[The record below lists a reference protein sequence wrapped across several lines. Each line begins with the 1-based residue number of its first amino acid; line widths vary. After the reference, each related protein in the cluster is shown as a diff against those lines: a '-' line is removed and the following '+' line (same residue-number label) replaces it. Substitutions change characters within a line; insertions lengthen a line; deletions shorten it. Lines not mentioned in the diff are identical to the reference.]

1 MITFCLISCE
11 RPDLLEITLDSF
23 LKFNTAKIEKYIVS
37 EDSAVRMVALEKK
50 YPFIEFKY
58 NDTGKRYG
66 MMGNLQKA
74 YSFADTEYIFSCEED
89 WQFYDYGFVEK
100 SLPILQA
107 QKNILQVWLRE
118 LNDTNGHPIESP
130 FVTIG
135 GIDCHFATTG
145 FMGCFHG
152 YSTNPSLK
160 RKCDVVDFS
169 KIIEGCKNNGE
180 DLVSQ
185 YYFEQGFRAVILNKG
200 YVKHIGYNRTVI

>member
-37 EDSAVRMVALEKK
+37 EDSAVRMVELEKK

-74 YSFADTEYIFSCEED
+74 YSFAETEYIFSCEED
-89 WQFYDYGFVEK
+89 WQFYDYGFIEK
-100 SLPILQA
+100 SMNILHVRH
-107 QKNILQVWLRE
+107 NVLQVWLRE
-118 LNDTNGHPIESP
+118 RDDTNGHPIQYP
-130 FVTIG
+130 AVTIG
-135 GIDCHFATTG
+135 GEKCHYVTTG
-145 FMGCFHG
+145 YMGCFHG

-185 YYFEQGFRAVILNKG
+185 YYFDKGFRAVILNSG

>member
-74 YSFADTEYIFSCEED
+74 YSFAGTEYIFSAEED
-89 WQFYDYGFVEK
+89 WQFYDYGFIER
-100 SLPILQA
+100 SMNILHVRH
-107 QKNILQVWLRE
+107 NVLQVWLRE
-118 LNDTNGHPIESP
+118 CDDTNGHPIQYP
-130 FVTIG
+130 AVTIG
-135 GIDCHFATTG
+135 GEKCHYVTTG

-185 YYFEQGFRAVILNKG
+185 YYFNKGFRAVILNKG
-200 YVKHIGYNRTVI
+200 YVKHIGYGRSTM

>member
-37 EDSAVRMVALEKK
+37 EDSAVRMVELENK

-74 YSFADTEYIFSCEED
+74 YSFAETEYIFSCEED
-89 WQFYDYGFVEK
+89 WQFYDYGFIEK
-100 SLPILQA
+100 SMNILHVRH
-107 QKNILQVWLRE
+107 NVLQVWLRE
-118 LNDTNGHPIESP
+118 RDDTNGHPIQYP
-130 FVTIG
+130 AVTIG
-135 GIDCHFATTG
+135 GEKCHYVTTG
-145 FMGCFHG
+145 YMGCFHG

-169 KIIEGCKNNGE
+169 NIIDGATNNGE

-185 YYFEQGFRAVILNKG
+185 YYFNKGFRAVILNSG

>member
-37 EDSAVRMVALEKK
+37 EDSAVRMDALEKK

-89 WQFYDYGFVEK
+89 WQFYDYGFIEK
-100 SLPILQA
+100 SLPILIA

-118 LNDTNGHPIESP
+118 LNDTNGHPIQFP
-130 FVTIG
+130 AVTIG
-135 GIDCHFATTG
+135 GVKCHYVSTG
-145 FMGCFHG
+145 YMGCFHG

-160 RKCDVVDFS
+160 RKCDIVDFS

-185 YYFEQGFRAVILNKG
+185 YYFEKGFRAVILNKG

>member
-74 YSFADTEYIFSCEED
+74 YSFAETEYIFSCEED

-100 SLPILQA
+100 SMNILHVRH
-107 QKNILQVWLRE
+107 NVLQVWLRE
-118 LNDTNGHPIESP
+118 LDDTNGHPIQYP
-130 FVTIG
+130 AVTIG
-135 GIDCHFATTG
+135 GEKCHFVTTG
-145 FMGCFHG
+145 YMGCFHG

-169 KIIEGCKNNGE
+169 KIIEGATNNGE

-185 YYFEQGFRAVILNKG
+185 YYFEKGFRAVILNSG